1 MSTPMATKD
10 LAFPPLPATALPGA
24 GDAQGVDDAE
34 TLAYKAGRRRQL
46 WRTRFMPGIGI
57 AILLFAWWAIVTGLN
72 VKPFIAPSPQLVL
85 QTLFEKRN
93 VLLSNL
99 IPTALE
105 AAGGFFLGNL
115 VAILIAT
122 VFVHNKTLN
131 DIFFPVALMLNSI
144 PVVAKAPVLVLL
156 MGNGVEPKIAI
167 AALVCF
173 FPSLVNMVRGLNS
186 PNPQALELMRVLSA
200 SKTEVFFKLRLYSS
214 LPYLF
219 SALRISASMAVIG
232 AVVGEW
238 IGATVGI
245 GALII
250 QATFNFDSALLYSA
264 IVMSAALSGSFF
276 LIVALVERAVVKWQP
291 EQVH

>member
-1 MSTPMATKD
+1 MTAQ
-10 LAFPPLPATALPGA
+10 ALPLEPA
-24 GDAQGVDDAE
+24 ASIPPDDAE
-34 TLAYKAGRRRQL
+34 TLAYRAARKRQL
-46 WRTRFMPGIGI
+46 WRTRVMPAIGV
-57 AILLFAWWAIVTGLN
+57 AVLLFSWWALVVGLN

-85 QTLFEKRN
+85 QTLWEKRA
-93 VLLSNL
+93 VLFSNMSV
-99 IPTALE
+99 TAIE
-105 AAGGFFLGNL
+105 ALGGFLLGNG

-250 QATFNFDSALLYSA
+250 QATFNVDSALLYSA

-276 LIVALVERAVVKWQP
+276 LVVAVLERFIVKWQP
-291 EQVH
+291 EQIH

>member
-1 MSTPMATKD
+1 MSSIDA
-10 LAFPPLPATALPGA
+10 AAALPAEAL
-24 GDAQGVDDAE
+24 DDE
-34 TLAYKAGRRRQL
+34 TLAYRATRRRLL
-46 WRTRFMPGIGI
+46 WRNRIMPGLGI
-57 AILLFAWWAIVTGLN
+57 FILLFAWWAIVAGFK
-72 VKPFIAPSPQLVL
+72 VQPFIAPSPFLVVE
-85 QTLFEKRN
+85 TLFAKRA
-93 VLLSNL
+93 VLWDNMV
-99 IPTALE
+99 PTALE
-105 AAGGFFLGNL
+105 AAGGFLLGNL
-115 VAILIAT
+115 VAIALAT

-144 PVVAKAPVLVLL
+144 PVVAKAPILVLI

-173 FPSLVNMVRGLNS
+173 FPSLVNMVRGLES
-186 PNPQALELMRVLSA
+186 VNPQAMELMRVLSA
-200 SKTEVFFKLRLYSS
+200 SKTEVFFKLRLFNS

-238 IGATVGI
+238 IGATRGI

-264 IVMSAALSGSFF
+264 ITMSACLSGSFF
-276 LIVALVERAVVKWQP
+276 LIVAVLERLIVRWQP

>member
-1 MSTPMATKD
+1 MPGQALDTHQAAASGSAKTVPSHLN
-10 LAFPPLPATALPGA
+10 LAQ
-24 GDAQGVDDAE
+24 DADE
-34 TLAYKAGRRRQL
+34 LAYRAARKRAQ
-46 WRTRFMPGIGI
+46 WRVRIMPALGV
-57 AILLFAWWAIVTGLN
+57 AVLLFSWWAIVTGLN
-72 VKPFIAPSPQLVL
+72 VKPFIAPTPQLVL
-85 QTLFEKRN
+85 QTLWEKRA
-93 VLLSNL
+93 VLFDNMSV
-99 IPTALE
+99 TAVE
-105 AAGGFFLGNL
+105 ALGGFLLGNL
-115 VAILIAT
+115 VAILMAT
-122 VFVHNKTLN
+122 VFVHNKTMN
-131 DIFFPVALMLNSI
+131 DIFFPVALMLNAI

-200 SKTEVFFKLRLYSS
+200 SKTEVFFKLRLFSA

-219 SALRISASMAVIG
+219 SALRISASTAVIG

-264 IVMSAALSGSFF
+264 IVMSAVLSGSFF
-276 LIVALVERAVVKWQP
+276 LVVAVLERVIVKWQP

>member
-1 MSTPMATKD
+1 MSAKNLSFEPMPGRP
-10 LAFPPLPATALPGA
+10 LAGA
-24 GDAQGVDDAE
+24 VDAAGTLAIDDDE
-34 TLAYKAGRRRQL
+34 TLAYKAGRRRAV
-46 WRTRFMPGIGI
+46 WRQRVLPAIGI
-57 AILLFAWWAIVTGLN
+57 AALLFGWWAIVTGFN
-72 VKPFIAPSPQLVL
+72 VKPFIAPSPMLVL
-85 QTLFEKRN
+85 QTLFEKRS

-105 AAGGFFLGNL
+105 AAGGFFIGNL

-264 IVMSAALSGSFF
+264 IVMSACLSGSFF
-276 LIVALVERAVVKWQP
+276 LVVAVVERVVVKWQP

>member
-1 MSTPMATKD
+1 MAAKD
-10 LAFPPLPATALPGA
+10 LSPISMQSALGA
-24 GDAQGVDDAE
+24 AMAADSVDDEE
-34 TLAYKAGRRRQL
+34 TRAYQASRRRQL
-46 WRTRFMPGIGI
+46 WRTRVMPAIGV
-57 AILLFAWWAIVTGLN
+57 AILLFAWWAVVAGFN
-72 VKPFIAPSPQLVL
+72 VRPFIAPSPQLVL
-85 QTLFEKRN
+85 QTLWEKRA
-93 VLLSNL
+93 VLFANMST
-99 IPTALE
+99 TAVE
-105 AAGGFFLGNL
+105 AAGGFLLGNL
-115 VAILIAT
+115 AAILIAT

-200 SKTEVFFKLRLYSS
+200 SKSEVFFKLRLYSS

-276 LIVALVERAVVKWQP
+276 LIVAVLERVIVKWQP
-291 EQVH
+291 EQAH

>member
-1 MSTPMATKD
+1 MSAHELPLSPAAATPT
-10 LAFPPLPATALPGA
+10 PPVAALE
-24 GDAQGVDDAE
+24 DAE
-34 TLAYKAGRRRQL
+34 TLAYRGVRRRQL
-46 WRTRFMPGIGI
+46 WRTRLMPALGV
-57 AILLFAWWAIVTGLN
+57 AVLLFTWWALVVGLN

-85 QTLFEKRN
+85 QTLWEKRA
-93 VLLSNL
+93 VLFSNMSV
-99 IPTALE
+99 TAIE
-105 AAGGFFLGNL
+105 ALGGFLLGNG

-264 IVMSAALSGSFF
+264 IVMSAALSGTFF
-276 LIVALVERAVVKWQP
+276 LVVAVLERVIVKWQP
-291 EQVH
+291 EQVA

>member
-1 MSTPMATKD
+1 MTAQ
-10 LAFPPLPATALPGA
+10 ALPLKPPPSA
-24 GDAQGVDDAE
+24 PQDDAE
-34 TLAYKAGRRRQL
+34 TLAYRAARKRQL
-46 WRTRFMPGIGI
+46 WRTRVMPAIGV
-57 AILLFAWWAIVTGLN
+57 AVLLFTWWALVAGLN

-85 QTLFEKRN
+85 QTLWEKRA
-93 VLLSNL
+93 VLFSNMSV
-99 IPTALE
+99 TAIE
-105 AAGGFFLGNL
+105 ALGGFLLGNG

-264 IVMSAALSGSFF
+264 IVMSAALSGTFF
-276 LIVALVERAVVKWQP
+276 LVVAVLERLIVKWQP
-291 EQVH
+291 EQTH